1 MECHNPVDPRQG
13 VAILTVNQQT
23 IWSSPSK
30 QSREGGE
37 NWLSVK
43 LAIGKLSS
51 GAQIFLRMCFLW
63 LCMCC
68 STDLWRA
75 SWVVSAKK
83 MNGKILI
90 LLIKL
95 NKSSLEVPF
104 VLFFSFNSAEWK
116 TCWCPYRDSWSALD
130 ATTFGEKPREK
141 EAHNKMSYVHE
152 RTSFFCTDPP
162 HGSCFFQGRM
172 LHSLVSSRLED
183 CMASR
188 CSAKLAAA
196 LTMRISARGQRSTAD
211 PAGPVPSYLSSSHPD
226 FCLAG
231 CLCCGWRC
239 VCCGS
244 GGWKESFKDAL
255 KITSKELAKAGLM

>member
-13 VAILTVNQQT
+13 VAILNVNQQT

-51 GAQIFLRMCFLW
+51 GAQILLRMCFLW

-83 MNGKILI
+83 MIGKILI

-95 NKSSLEVPF
+95 NKSSLELPF

-130 ATTFGEKPREK
+130 ARTFGEKPQEK

-162 HGSCFFQGRM
+162 RGSCFFQGWM

-183 CMASR
+183 
-188 CSAKLAAA
+188 AAWHLVA
-196 LTMRISARGQRSTAD
+196 
-211 PAGPVPSYLSSSHPD
+211 VPS
-226 FCLAG
+226 
-231 CLCCGWRC
+231 
-239 VCCGS
+239 
-244 GGWKESFKDAL
+244 
-255 KITSKELAKAGLM
+255 